1 MSQQNVEIAKRGID
15 AFNHRNVDLLAMLV
29 TPDFAWF
36 PALPGIVEG
45 DGYRGREGI
54 ETYFDEISNTW
65 GELRVLGG
73 EFRDLGDRVVVLG
86 RTEGRG
92 RGSGVQVDSPL
103 AMVFDFLEAK
113 MSRVL
118 TYLDHGEALRAAGQA
133 RTGVRLPS

>member
-1 MSQQNVEIAKRGID
+1 MEIVKWGID
-15 AFNHRNVDLLAMLV
+15 AFNDRNVDLLATLV

-36 PALPGIVEG
+36 PALPGAVEG

-54 ETYFDEISNTW
+54 EMYFEEISNTW
-65 GELRVLGG
+65 EELRVIGG

-92 RGSGVQVDSPL
+92 KGSGVQVDSPIGVIY
-103 AMVFDFLEAK
+103 AFRDGK

-118 TYLDHGEALRAAGQA
+118 AYLDHGEAVRAAGLSA
-133 RTGVRLPS
+133 

>member
-1 MSQQNVEIAKRGID
+1 MSQENVEIVKRGID
-15 AFNHRNVDLLAMLV
+15 AFNHRNVDLLATLL

-54 ETYFDEISNTW
+54 ETYFEEISNTW
-65 GELRVLGG
+65 EELRVLGG

-92 RGSGVQVDSPL
+92 RGSGVQVDSPIG
-103 AMVFDFLEAK
+103 VIHDFRDGK

-118 TYLDHGEALRAAGQA
+118 AYIDHGEALRAAG
-133 RTGVRLPS
+133 LSE